1 MSLCHARK
9 NPVTLGHFLSDK
21 RKHKKFEKAIS
32 FDYEKRTLLYTAK

>member
-9 NPVTLGHFLSDK
+9 KPVTLGHFLSDI
-21 RKHKKFEKAIS
+21 RKHKKIEKAIS